1 MNFGDADTLHKMN
14 NKTNFVKVLVF
25 QDNQRK
31 ETTKPPLNQNFYSHS
46 MILPNDYFDE
56 NSMKVIK
63 HDKSMTILVNN
74 NAKFIERM
82 NTSEYGLPGNYLPPA
97 NIEMKLKSKVNEKR
111 IQKLKENAK
120 HEENKVIEEELKGF
134 PINNQ
139 DEGENSLNQGFAIKL
154 NIGVNE
160 VFNDKNE
167 NALTKK
173 EVNLNNLKNK
183 KKRHS
188 KSSY

>member
-46 MILPNDYFDE
+46 MMLPNDYFDE

-82 NTSEYGLPGNYLPPA
+82 NTSEYGLPENYLPP
-97 NIEMKLKSKVNEKR
+97 SVY
-111 IQKLKENAK
+111 
-120 HEENKVIEEELKGF
+120 
-134 PINNQ
+134 
-139 DEGENSLNQGFAIKL
+139 
-154 NIGVNE
+154 
-160 VFNDKNE
+160 
-167 NALTKK
+167 
-173 EVNLNNLKNK
+173 
-183 KKRHS
+183 KRHPS
-188 KSSY
+188 V